1 MSYFN
6 ARVFLGVVICYLARA
21 ICGSVVDKNNLEIL
35 VGLGDD
41 GVKTSGEVF
50 FGIINRDDNRDE
62 WLSGQRVWFFHD
74 LIISFLKK
82 WVIV

>member
-1 MSYFN
+1 MNYFN
-6 ARVFLGVVICYLARA
+6 ARVFLSIFIGYLARVIRGA
-21 ICGSVVDKNNLEIL
+21 VVDKNNLEIL
-35 VGLGDD
+35 VGLGGD

-50 FGIINRDDNRDE
+50 FGIINRDDNRDK

>member
-6 ARVFLGVVICYLARA
+6 ARVFFGVDICYLARVIRGA
-21 ICGSVVDKNNLEIL
+21 VVDKNNLEIL

-50 FGIINRDDNRDE
+50 FGIINRDDDRDE
-62 WLSGQRVWFFHD
+62 
-74 LIISFLKK
+74 
-82 WVIV
+82 